1 MFFRHNSKKLAID
14 ASAEDE
20 SFGRLINHSAQ
31 DPNVAM
37 KVATVDRNP
46 VIDFIALKPIK
57 EGQEIQYDYGERRKV
72 VLEQNPWLK

>member
-1 MFFRHNSKKLAID
+1 M
-14 ASAEDE
+14 
-20 SFGRLINHSAQ
+20 INHSAQ
-31 DPNVAM
+31 DPNIAM

-46 VIDFIALKPIK
+46 VIVFIALKPIK